1 MQNGDMKMS
10 ESVKARWSLMYTMN
24 LGNFQSLKLE
34 CAVEDSARSDETA
47 QQLSDR
53 VYKFVETE
61 LVRKIKE
68 AKKELDGE

>member
-1 MQNGDMKMS
+1 
-10 ESVKARWSLMYTMN
+10 MYTMN

-53 VYKFVETE
+53 VYKFVESE